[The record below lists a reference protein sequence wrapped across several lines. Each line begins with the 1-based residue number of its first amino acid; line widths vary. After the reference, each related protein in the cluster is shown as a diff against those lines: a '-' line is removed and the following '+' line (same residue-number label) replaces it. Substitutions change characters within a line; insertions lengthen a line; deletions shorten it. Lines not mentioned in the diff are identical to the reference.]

1 MLRRDWQI
9 IKNDHPHL
17 CAYTTH
23 KDGGDYISIEM
34 LLLNRVSK
42 RYNLSLPSSTT
53 RLSSSAAW
61 LTART
66 TSAWSS
72 SSRATTTRSGATT
85 TFSFKGTSTGFRFS
99 GRPSISCTLWVYYWR
114 YLLAPSGGLL
124 ISGSCSSLQTASNMH

>member
-42 RYNLSLPSSTT
+42 RY
-53 RLSSSAAW
+53 AAAMAGK
-61 LTART
+61 T
-66 TSAWSS
+66 
-72 SSRATTTRSGATT
+72 
-85 TFSFKGTSTGFRFS
+85 
-99 GRPSISCTLWVYYWR
+99 
-114 YLLAPSGGLL
+114 
-124 ISGSCSSLQTASNMH
+124 